1 MANFTSNAQIPRY
14 TLGILIALLC
24 FGSLLAQRMP
34 PLSSTNKKALKAY
47 EEGSMAMRSRAFE
60 VAIAQFQKALKYD
73 SGFAEAHL
81 SLANCYVVLGDKAS
95 ARPWLENAIRF
106 GNGRSDFH
114 MAYQALGDFC
124 YERGEYNC
132 AQQQYLTYLG
142 LRSAR
147 KDLIPELKERIRNCE
162 FALQQQKSPHRIAPK
177 KTPDSVNAFQYQYFP
192 TLPADQQQIYFTA
205 RNDNSLED
213 IMVSNKMGELW
224 SLPRSV
230 SPLINDASTN
240 DGTCAISGDGRSLV
254 LTACERKGNVGR
266 CDLYMSFLRSGSWTK
281 PENMGLP
288 VNSVHWES
296 QPTLSSDGRVLI
308 FTSDK
313 PGGYGKRD
321 LYLSRKGDDGQWS
334 SPRNMGPM
342 INTAKD
348 ELSPFIHANNQSL
361 FFASNGHLGMGGF
374 DMYMVNLSD
383 TISELPVNLGY
394 PINTHQDEVSL
405 FLTADGKKAYYSLD
419 LMKPGMRTGGRSF
432 IYELEWPESMAVP
445 RSIVWKG
452 HVYDAETKKPLA
464 ASLEMAVLSRKADQL
479 RFGSDSSDGSY
490 TVVLTEQNRYGLFV
504 EAPGYL
510 YESINI
516 DFINSEAFDRQ
527 TLDLYLQPLKKG
539 SSVVM
544 NNLFFDTDKY
554 DLKPEST
561 AELQT
566 VLQLLKRNPALSI
579 EIGGHTDDVG
589 KEEYNQ
595 ELSRKRAQSVH
606 QYLLDK
612 GIPAT
617 RLSYAG
623 YGEKK
628 PRLPNTSDENRA
640 VNRRIEFVIR

>member
-1 MANFTSNAQIPRY
+1 MAYFPSNTQILKY
-14 TLGILIALLC
+14 SLGFILALLIIPDLT
-24 FGSLLAQRMP
+24 GQRMP

-47 EEGSMAMRSRAFE
+47 EEGSMAMRSRAFD
-60 VAIAQFQKALKYD
+60 VAIVQFQKALKYD
-73 SGFAEAHL
+73 SGFAEAYL
-81 SLANCYVVLGDKAS
+81 SIANCYVVLGDKPA
-95 ARPWLENAIRF
+95 AKPWLEKAIRF
-106 GNGRSDFH
+106 GQGRSDFH
-114 MAYQALGDFC
+114 MAYQALGDLC

-162 FALQQQKSPHRIAPK
+162 FALQQQKSPHRISPK

-192 TLPADQQQIYFTA
+192 TLPADQQQIFFTA

-230 SPLINDASTN
+230 SPLINDVSTN

-266 CDLYMSFLRSGSWTK
+266 CDLYMSYFQAGVWTK
-281 PENMGLP
+281 PENMGIP

-296 QPTLSSDGRVLI
+296 QPSLSSDGRILI

-321 LYLSRKGDDGQWS
+321 LYISRKGEDGKWS
-334 SPRNMGPM
+334 SPKNMGLM

-374 DMYMVNLSD
+374 DMYMVNLADSIKD
-383 TISELPVNLGY
+383 LPINLGY

-405 FLTADGKKAYYSLD
+405 FLTADGKRAYYSLD
-419 LMKPGMRTGGRSF
+419 LMKPGMHTGGRSF
-432 IYELEWPESMAVP
+432 IYELEWPESLTVP

-452 HVYDAETKKPLA
+452 HVYDAESKKPLA
-464 ASLEMAVLSRKADQL
+464 ASLEMAVLSRSAENL
-479 RFGSDSSDGSY
+479 RFRSDSSDGSY
-490 TVVLTEQNRYGLFV
+490 TVVLTEQNKYGLFV

-516 DFINSEAFDRQ
+516 DFINSEQFDRQ

-554 DLKPEST
+554 ELKPEST

-566 VLQLLKRNPALSI
+566 VFQLLKRNQALAI

-589 KEEYNQ
+589 KDDYNL

-606 QYLLDK
+606 QYLLDNGVPPK
-612 GIPAT
+612 RI
-617 RLSYAG
+617 SYAG

-628 PRLPNTSDENRA
+628 PKLANTSDESRA